1 MPYKRCRW
9 IVFPNLNDY
18 LPLLKKNELC
28 LEVAVDRLNEVT
40 VVKVSAGVAI
50 DNGASTGGVEVGAYL
65 QSQKPA
71 LGLPIPS
78 VTACSDRLP
87 GEAAVGVVVP
97 GEDPDPDRGPDP
109 DRTDGAV
116 AAIRAVGGL
125 VFPRK
130 GGATMNETIPD
141 AVEAVEGE
149 DRVATHRNILLAVAP
164 VPDRDRVRSRVP
176 ADPDRDLC
184 PVHPRGLEIRPI
196 MNIVDLLYRQSV
208 RLFTWVD

>member
-1 MPYKRCRW
+1 M
-9 IVFPNLNDY
+9 
-18 LPLLKKNELC
+18 LKKNELC

-78 VTACSDRLP
+78 ITACSDRLP
-87 GEAAVGVVVP
+87 GEAAAGVVVL

-109 DRTDGAV
+109 DRTDAAV
-116 AAIRAVGGL
+116 AAIHAVGGL

-141 AVEAVEGE
+141 AVAAVEGE

-176 ADPDRDLC
+176 ADPDHDRC
-184 PVHPRGLEIRPI
+184 PVLPRGLEIRPI
-196 MNIVDLLYRQSV
+196 MNIVALHYLQSV

>member
-1 MPYKRCRW
+1 M
-9 IVFPNLNDY
+9 
-18 LPLLKKNELC
+18 
-28 LEVAVDRLNEVT
+28 DRLSEVT

-87 GEAAVGVVVP
+87 GEAAAGVVVP